1 MKEIPEGLK
10 QELRK
15 INMNH
20 RRSVE
25 EAEQDAEKISALVK
39 DYPEWKMEIELS
51 ARNLVILSQTWNEFM
66 QKGVLA
72 E

>member
-1 MKEIPEGLK
+1 MTEIPEGLK

-20 RRSVE
+20 RRPVE
-25 EAEQDAEKISALVK
+25 EVEQDAEKIIALVE
-39 DYPEWKMEIELS
+39 DYPEWQMEIKLS

-66 QKGVLA
+66 QKGVLV